1 MKYLSLLALP
11 SASVVSAQ
19 SLNRNFTIN
28 LLTDDQYLSIAKLPP
43 SEDQTPISYNDPIGK
58 TDYDGVTYSIVGS
71 FNFTELN
78 IGQAFHIDNDLWS
91 VDVSSPAFV
100 ASKIPVLIIRSTC
113 PLPKLVTTIPLCHR
127 MLLSEST

>member
-1 MKYLSLLALP
+1 MKYFSVLALA
-11 SASVVSAQ
+11 SASVVLAQ
-19 SLNRNFTIN
+19 SLNKNFTIN

-43 SEDQTPISYNDPIGK
+43 SEDQTPIGFNNPIGS
-58 TDYDGVTYSIVGS
+58 TTYNGTIYSIVGS

-100 ASKIPVLIIRSTC
+100 ASKLPILTIRSTC
-113 PLPKLVTTIPLCHR
+113 PLPKPVTTIPSPHKTS
-127 MLLSEST
+127 LLEST